1 MSSTPKS
8 KRTPPARRLEEYTLT
23 YEKGPGTGLYPIA
36 SSQMKYF
43 DETVD
48 AGGGNV
54 QPPDEVTPG
63 LTFSASTPGV
73 FEGSSL
79 LHLGFDFIFD
89 GKRYTK
95 LYVSVTGWAALLERD
110 RSVTSPSSTFVS
122 DFLTSTPDS
131 NSILSSFTYDDVL
144 LAPWFDKIGNVW
156 RTPDDAA
163 GGTMGYTPP
172 GTYRG
177 NTYTSYESGGV
188 KYLLGNDRL
197 GRFALIRWTSYADAD
212 VVEAPGGDSDRMFR
226 CISIF
231 DLVIYECGL
240 IEFRYGPRLDY
251 PKHPVS
257 ISRPWNSSP
266 YTGFSATVG
275 IFASGPSFSSNRY
288 RDFGGLLRVG
298 GTDSRGTYVNG
309 GSIYDGSFTD
319 GGENYIST
327 LKYLSWTHGTSS
339 QLYPPPDMY
348 SEWPGGPE
356 NGSGGVFRF
365 SPPVLRHRQKRSVM
379 MLKDSRSFVNGGED
393 RESFFSDQHTIA
405 FTSTQQ
411 TIEYPSMLP
420 AGLKTN
426 ISTTDASSIAGLF
439 ASGSITVSRSNLRPG
454 MFDEVLDNVMIE
466 DRVRRRG

>member
-48 AGGGNV
+48 AGGDV
-54 QPPDEVTPG
+54 VTTSGPY
-63 LTFSASTPGV
+63 SASTPAAPVGT
-73 FEGSSL
+73 SL
-79 LHLGFDFIFD
+79 LHLGFDFLFD

-95 LYVSVTGWAALLERD
+95 LYISVSGWAALLERD
-110 RSVTSPSSTFVS
+110 RAVTSPYSSFIS
-122 DFLTSTPDS
+122 DFLSSTIEE
-131 NSILSSFTYDDVL
+131 NSILDSFTYDDVI
-144 LAPWFDKIGNVW
+144 LAPWFDNIRNVS
-156 RTPDDAA
+156 RSYSGA
-163 GGTMGYTPP
+163 GDRSTIYSSFEG
-172 GTYRG
+172 
-177 NTYTSYESGGV
+177 GGV
-188 KYLLGNDRL
+188 KYFLGNDRL
-197 GRFALIRWTSYADAD
+197 GRFALIRWTSYADTDGA
-212 VVEAPGGDSDRMFR
+212 EAPGGDIDLALR
-226 CISIF
+226 CIARF

-240 IEFRYGPRLDY
+240 IEFRYGPRLDF
-251 PKHPVS
+251 PNRSVS
-257 ISRPWNSSP
+257 NSLPWNFSP

-339 QLYPPPDMY
+339 KLYPPPDMY

-379 MLKDSRSFVNGGED
+379 TLKDSRSFVNGGED
-393 RESFFSDQHTIA
+393 REPFFSDQHTIA

-420 AGLKTN
+420 VALKTN
-426 ISTTDASSIAGLF
+426 NSTTDASSVAGLF